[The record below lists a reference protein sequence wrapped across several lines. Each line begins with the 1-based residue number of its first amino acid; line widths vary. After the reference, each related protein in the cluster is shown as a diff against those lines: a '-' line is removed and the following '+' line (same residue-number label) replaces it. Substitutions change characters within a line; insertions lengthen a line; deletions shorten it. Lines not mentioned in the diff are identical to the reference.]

1 VVSGPSG
8 AGKGTL
14 IKGALER
21 IGDLA
26 VAVSATTRAMR
37 PGEVDGREYHFM
49 SRAEFARL
57 VESGAFLEHAEFAG
71 NRYGTL
77 NTELDR
83 IMDSGRS
90 VILEIELQG
99 ARNVRVVR
107 AESVSVFI
115 EPPSLEELARRLRA
129 RATDADEEIEA
140 RLEVAR
146 TEVAAKAEFD
156 HVILNDEIG
165 RATDELVSVI
175 ESEVE
180 VASGG
185 PQG

>member
-1 VVSGPSG
+1 
-8 AGKGTL
+8 
-14 IKGALER
+14 
-21 IGDLA
+21 
-26 VAVSATTRAMR
+26 
-37 PGEVDGREYHFM
+37 
-49 SRAEFARL
+49 
-57 VESGAFLEHAEFAG
+57 
-71 NRYGTL
+71 
-77 NTELDR
+77 
-83 IMDSGRS
+83 

-175 ESEVE
+175 ESELE

>member
-1 VVSGPSG
+1 MVSGPSG

-14 IKGALER
+14 IRGALER
-21 IGDLA
+21 VPDLA
-26 VAVSATTRAMR
+26 VAVSATTRAKR

-57 VESGAFLEHAEFAG
+57 VDQGAFLEHAEFAG

-83 IMDSGRS
+83 IMDTGRS

-99 ARNVRVVR
+99 ARNVRRVR
-107 AESVSVFI
+107 PDSVSVFI
-115 EPPSLEELARRLRA
+115 EPPSLDELARRLRD
-129 RATDADEEIEA
+129 RATDAEEEIEA

-146 TEVAAKAEFD
+146 TEVAARDEFD
-156 HVILNDEIG
+156 HVILNDEID
-165 RATDELVSVI
+165 RATAELVRI
-175 ESEVE
+175 ITAET
-180 VASGG
+180 AAA
-185 PQG
+185 